1 MTIENNP
8 SDQIQLEGK
17 DQEAEKNA
25 KTKKTME
32 TTEKI
37 MLQRNDL
44 SHLSSS
50 STEENLDHYQISFP
64 SSIDRIGI
72 VVVVHHILNEDQR
85 FNETV
90 EEKKDEDEE
99 EEEKEDEKKRREIE
113 RHWQRK
119 KRMTLWKNRDNQ
131 KENQEMQ
138 LIDDIRFNA
147 EPIITY
153 GVLQGQQIDL

>member
-1 MTIENNP
+1 
-8 SDQIQLEGK
+8 
-17 DQEAEKNA
+17 
-25 KTKKTME
+25 ME

-90 EEKKDEDEE
+90 EEKK
-99 EEEKEDEKKRREIE
+99 KTKKKRKTRRNGE
-113 RHWQRK
+113 R
-119 KRMTLWKNRDNQ
+119 
-131 KENQEMQ
+131 
-138 LIDDIRFNA
+138 
-147 EPIITY
+147 
-153 GVLQGQQIDL
+153 